1 MKRKVPFIFLFS
13 LFCMCVFSQQ
23 VELPTDLFAKG
34 AQPVQAGSGYA
45 FTEGSSVATDGRV
58 FFTDQPN
65 DKIYVWDEN
74 AGITLFKDGCERS
87 NGTWFDRQGNLIACA
102 DLYNRLVKFTPA
114 GQMITL
120 LETGYEGK
128 HFNGPNDLWE
138 DSKGGIYFTDPY
150 YKRDYWEA
158 GHEQVQGVQGVY
170 YMKPDGTLIRVIDD
184 LGQPN
189 GIVGTPDGKTLY
201 VADVVG
207 RTTWK
212 YAILEDG
219 TLAEKKSFAPA
230 GSDGMTLDNQGNVYL
245 TWGKVLIYDRDGT
258 KKGEIALPET
268 PSNLCFGG
276 KDRKTLFITARTGVY
291 VIRMQVKGVE
301 SWRAESSHCNQ

>member
-1 MKRKVPFIFLFS
+1 
-13 LFCMCVFSQQ
+13 MCVFSQQ